1 MVNCQNEK
9 TSVSY
14 VISSSRLVGREK
26 EPWYLFHSLFLLVEN
41 WSWCSR
47 DTFLTLRWWLGGL
60 ESGSVVIHYVH
71 SLGMLEFHNQPS
83 SILFLFFL
91 FVQWM
96 NYIRSWVRIH
106 VFMLWIIYGKCWN
119 SDKWCYDFHDVPIFQ
134 FDEIDACSNLSL
146 YLSKSIQFY
155 HVFTPAFSFS
165 TLVYFCKIIFFSS
178 IFAQLFLSPP
188 ISLFR

>member
-83 SILFLFFL
+83 SIFYFFVCL
-91 FVQWM
+91 C
-96 NYIRSWVRIH
+96 NE
-106 VFMLWIIYGKCWN
+106 WIISGHECEFTFSCYESFMGSAGIPINDAMIFTMSRYSN
-119 SDKWCYDFHDVPIFQ
+119 SMKLTPVQTYLYIYP
-134 FDEIDACSNLSL
+134 NLFNSITFLLQPSL
-146 YLSKSIQFY
+146 SPL
-155 HVFTPAFSFS
+155 
-165 TLVYFCKIIFFSS
+165 SS
-178 IFAQLFLSPP
+178 IFVRLFSPP
-188 ISLFR
+188 LSSPNYFFPLP